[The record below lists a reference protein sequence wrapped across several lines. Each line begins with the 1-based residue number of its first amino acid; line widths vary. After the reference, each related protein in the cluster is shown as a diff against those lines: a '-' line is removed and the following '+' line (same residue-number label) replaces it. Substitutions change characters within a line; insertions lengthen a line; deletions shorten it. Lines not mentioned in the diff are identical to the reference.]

1 MYYFPPAAVTEYHKF
16 SDFKEPNILFYS
28 SQGQKSKIGLAGLKS
43 KFGRAVVLLEGL
55 RRIRSLHLP
64 APGGL
69 SRFLACGCITPT
81 SALVIMSA
89 RTPTPLL
96 LPLMRTLVITLGPP
110 RESWSNLVIST
121 TLT

>member
-16 SDFKEPNILFYS
+16 SDLEEPTRLVYS

-43 KFGRAVVLLEGL
+43 KFGRAVVLLEVL
-55 RRIRSLHLP
+55 RRIRSLHPP

-81 SALVIMSA
+81 SALVIMS
-89 RTPTPLL
+89 PLTPLL
-96 LPLMRTLVITLGPP
+96 LPLLRTLVITLGPP
-110 RESWSNLVIST
+110 GESGNSLVISA